1 MSAIKCFRC
10 SSDQANGEFCKDPFN
25 MDLISDQARRWTFVE
40 CADPP
45 GRLDSHDH
53 SLDTIS
59 VCIKYKQ
66 LSKPQC
72 QYVFRVFYNFFVFF
86 VVKGKE
92 VVSRSCFWQKPNAPS
107 NQCAIIDQSHPH
119 IETLSCYSCSTDGCN
134 GSVQYGP
141 VALITVIVMVVAK
154 CLT

>member
-86 VVKGKE
+86 CSKRKGGSFTIMLLAKTKRTKQ
-92 VVSRSCFWQKPNAPS
+92 SMCHYRPIASTYRNAILLFLF
-107 NQCAIIDQSHPH
+107 N
-119 IETLSCYSCSTDGCN
+119 
-134 GSVQYGP
+134 
-141 VALITVIVMVVAK
+141 
-154 CLT
+154 